1 MIYLSFYSMQFIRR
15 SRLPSI
21 KEKTSSNFPEY
32 KREDIELIANKF
44 ILDITNAKSRF
55 QLLHGKDFRDFL
67 EARDHVLEH

>member
-1 MIYLSFYSMQFIRR
+1 MQFIRR
-15 SRLPSI
+15 NRLAPI
-21 KEKTSSNFPEY
+21 KEKTSNAPLY